1 MPRSIRPGGRSRPRP
16 ILVLLALAALLGIAV
31 VPVAAQDAS
40 PADGG
45 SLRVGLSVEPDTLD
59 PAASAQASAHQ
70 VFMQIY
76 DTLVWLDPETG
87 EYAPGLA
94 ESWELA
100 DDGLSATFHLR
111 DGVTF
116 QDGTPFD
123 AEAVKFSFERILDPE
138 FTSPTARAKLGTLTG
153 VTVVDPLTVKLEY
166 SAPYASLLNGLS
178 QHWLGI
184 VSPTA
189 VEQWG
194 ADFGKHPVGTGSMSF
209 TEWVPGDHITLARNP
224 DYAWAPPFL
233 QNQGPSHLDDLTFT
247 IVTDNTARSAGLEA
261 GDLDVVWNLP
271 AADFDRLGGD
281 DRFTV
286 TAAPWSGGSLS
297 LFLNTEL
304 APTDDL
310 AVRQAILQGINRQ
323 DLIDLA
329 LFGIYTPAE
338 GPVSPITE
346 GYTSTVEGRY
356 PYDPDAAGALLD
368 GAGWTLG
375 GDGLRH
381 KDDQTLGLHIITIA
395 QFEPI
400 ATTIQG
406 LLRPLGFDVQ
416 VDVRDA
422 AAAVDAN
429 SKGEGT
435 GGITGLVDSDAA
447 GIQLFYDSKN
457 YGGFD
462 WSRVQDPEIDGII
475 AAQATELDPAAR
487 NALLARLQEKIMDE
501 ALIYPLYQGAFL
513 YGVRDGVEGFHTNK
527 LAYPYYADVWVS
539 Q

>member
-1 MPRSIRPGGRSRPRP
+1 MPRTIRPDGRSRPRP
-16 ILVLLALAALLGIAV
+16 ILVLLMLAALLGLASM
-31 VPVAAQDAS
+31 PVTAQDAA
-40 PADGG
+40 PVPGG

-76 DTLVWLDPETG
+76 DTLVWLDPTTG

-94 ESWELA
+94 ESWEIA

-111 DGVTF
+111 EGVTF
-116 QDGTPFD
+116 HDGTPFD
-123 AEAVKFSFERILDPE
+123 AEAVKFTFDRILDPE
-138 FTSPTARAKLGTLTG
+138 FTSPTARSKLGSLTG
-153 VTVVDPLTVKLEY
+153 VTVVDPQTVTLEY

-189 VEQWG
+189 AAASG
-194 ADFGKHPVGTGSMSF
+194 ADFGKNPVGTGSMSF
-209 TEWVPGDHITLARNP
+209 VEWVPGDHITLARNP
-224 DYAWAPPFL
+224 AYAWAPPFM
-233 QNQGPSHLDDLTFT
+233 QNQGGSYLDDVTFT
-247 IVTDNTARSAGLEA
+247 IVSDNTARAAGLEA
-261 GDLDVVWNLP
+261 NDLDVVWNLP
-271 AADFDRLGGD
+271 AADFDRLSAD
-281 DRFTV
+281 DRFMV
-286 TAAPWSGGSLS
+286 TAAPWSGGSLA

-304 APTDDL
+304 GPTDDL
-310 AVRQAILQGINRQ
+310 AVRQAILQGIDRQ
-323 DLIDLA
+323 DLLDLA
-329 LFGIYTPAE
+329 LFGIYAPAE
-338 GPVSPITE
+338 GPVSPITQ
-346 GYTSTVEGRY
+346 GYSATVEGKY

-368 GAGWTLG
+368 GAGWIMG
-375 GDGLRH
+375 DDGLRH
-381 KDDQTLGLHIITIA
+381 KGDESLALHIITIA

-400 ATTIQG
+400 ATTVQG
-406 LLRPLGFDVQ
+406 LLRPLGFDVA
-416 VDVRDA
+416 VDIRDA

-435 GGITGLVDSDAA
+435 GGITGLVDSDPA

-462 WSRVQDPEIDGII
+462 WSRIQDPEIDGLI

-487 NALLARLQEKIMDE
+487 DAILARLQDRIMDLG
-501 ALIYPLYQGAFL
+501 LIYPLYQGAFL

-527 LAYPYYADVWVS
+527 LAYPYYADVWIG

>member
-1 MPRSIRPGGRSRPRP
+1 MPRSIRPDGRSRPRP
-16 ILVLLALAALLGIAV
+16 VLILLVLAALLGLAS
-31 VPVAAQDAS
+31 VPAAAQDAS
-40 PADGG
+40 PTPGG

-76 DTLVWLDPETG
+76 DTLVWLDPDTG

-94 ESWELA
+94 ESWDIA

-123 AEAVKFSFERILDPE
+123 AEAVKYTFERILDPE
-138 FTSPTARAKLGTLTG
+138 FTSPTARAKLGSLTG
-153 VTVVDPLTVKLEY
+153 VTVVDPLTVTLEY
-166 SAPYASLLNGLS
+166 SAPYAALLNGLS

-189 VEQWG
+189 AEQYG

-209 TEWVPGDHITLARNP
+209 VEWVPGDHITLARNP
-224 DYAWAPPFL
+224 AYAWAPPFMH
-233 QNQGPSHLDDLTFT
+233 NQGGSYLDDLTFT
-247 IVTDNTARSAGLEA
+247 IVSDNTARSAGLEA

-271 AADFDRLGGD
+271 AADFDRLSAD

-304 APTDDL
+304 SPTDDL

-329 LFGIYTPAE
+329 LFGIYAPAE
-338 GPVSPITE
+338 GPISPITQ
-346 GYTSTVEGRY
+346 GYSPTVEGKY

-368 GAGWTLG
+368 GAGWTMG

-435 GGITGLVDSDAA
+435 GGITGLVDSDPA
-447 GIQLFYDSKN
+447 GIQLFYDSAN

-475 AAQATELDPAAR
+475 AAQASELDPDAR
-487 NALLARLQEKIMDE
+487 NALLARLQDKIMDE

-513 YGVRDGVEGFHTNK
+513 YGVRDGVEDFHTNK
-527 LAYPYYADVWVS
+527 LAYPYYADVWLG